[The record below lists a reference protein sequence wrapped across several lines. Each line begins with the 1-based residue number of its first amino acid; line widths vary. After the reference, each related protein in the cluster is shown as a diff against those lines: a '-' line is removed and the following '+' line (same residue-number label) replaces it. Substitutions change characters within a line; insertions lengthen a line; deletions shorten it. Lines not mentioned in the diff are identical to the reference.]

1 MDLVCDV
8 DPNDESLILFDDP
21 LKCDSDSGCPREY
34 TDELNLEEEQRKEI
48 ANE

>member
-1 MDLVCDV
+1 MDLVCNV

-21 LKCDSDSGCPREY
+21 PNCDSDSGCPSEY
-34 TDELNLEEEQRKEI
+34 TNLNLEEEQGKEI